1 MKKRN
6 YLKYEEKYLLLK
18 NHFQSDISLE
28 QLLKEF
34 KVSRNTVY
42 NWLRKIEYNF
52 ENIERL
58 KITRTIKERKSRIKL
73 ELSDEIKKEILL
85 LISKHPLM
93 GALKIKQYF
102 FRHKQILLSE
112 KKIYFYLKEEGI
124 IEARNKSN
132 ESKKAKETRRFEYP
146 VPLSA
151 IQIDLLTLKL
161 TGGQKL
167 TLITLIDDYS
177 RYILASVFVP
187 VKEMSEVIK
196 ISRNVI
202 KKHGIF
208 ERVICDKGCEFVS
221 WQSFTRFEEFL
232 CDWDIELIAS
242 GPHQPQCQGKIER
255 WHKTL
260 REEFEGVH
268 GGFSYHSEAQLALD
282 KFVCYYNN
290 ERPHQA
296 LLGLVPADRFYGL
309 SEELEKELGEYKNGK
324 REDEIIYF
332 TCNIQGKKIVIS
344 GAKNEEASVYIN
356 NCEVINYNK
365 IIE

>member
-1 MKKRN
+1 MKKRK

-18 NHFQSDISLE
+18 KHFQSDISLDK
-28 QLLKEF
+28 LLKEF

-73 ELSDEIKKEILL
+73 ELSDEIKQEILL

-132 ESKKAKETRRFEYP
+132 NPQKDKEIRRFEYP

-151 IQIDLLTLKL
+151 IQIDLLTLKV

-177 RYILASVFVP
+177 P
-187 VKEMSEVIK
+187 
-196 ISRNVI
+196 
-202 KKHGIF
+202 
-208 ERVICDKGCEFVS
+208 
-221 WQSFTRFEEFL
+221 SFSLNF
-232 CDWDIELIAS
+232 
-242 GPHQPQCQGKIER
+242 
-255 WHKTL
+255 
-260 REEFEGVH
+260 
-268 GGFSYHSEAQLALD
+268 
-282 KFVCYYNN
+282 
-290 ERPHQA
+290 
-296 LLGLVPADRFYGL
+296 
-309 SEELEKELGEYKNGK
+309 
-324 REDEIIYF
+324 
-332 TCNIQGKKIVIS
+332 
-344 GAKNEEASVYIN
+344 IN
-356 NCEVINYNK
+356 
-365 IIE
+365 